1 MSSHI
6 SKLICKIVICD
17 SSHIVE
23 INRQSSDPTFFR
35 KMNHRFLL
43 KTNVNL
49 LLLHYNLQGTDLN
62 PN

>member
-1 MSSHI
+1 MVKNEKRFSKSMSSHI

-35 KMNHRFLL
+35 KMNHKFL
-43 KTNVNL
+43 T
-49 LLLHYNLQGTDLN
+49 QD
-62 PN
+62 